1 MGHGVSH
8 VTSLSFVPVVIVR
21 TIGSPSV
28 TAARPAHHYKSSLM
42 SKPAKFILAVLLLAA
57 FAAALM
63 FLPLREWMVR
73 SVEWVHSLGALGP
86 AVYTILYILAAVLM
100 FPASLLTLAAG
111 FLYGPLWGTLL
122 VSPVSVA
129 ASTLVFLLGRSVAR
143 EWIRRRIKQNAR
155 FSAID
160 TAVGAN
166 GFKVVFLLRL
176 SPIFP
181 FTLLNYALG
190 LTRVRLR
197 DYVLASF
204 LGMLPGTFLYV
215 YLGSSVANVAAL
227 ASGKATSGGPWQHVL
242 FWGGLAAT
250 ILVVVLVTRTARQAL
265 NRSLQVQP
273 DPTISQTIG
282 ARP

>member
-1 MGHGVSH
+1 
-8 VTSLSFVPVVIVR
+8 
-21 TIGSPSV
+21 
-28 TAARPAHHYKSSLM
+28 M
-42 SKPAKFILAVLLLAA
+42 SKPAKFTLAVLLLAA
-57 FAAALM
+57 FAAAVM
-63 FLPLREWMVR
+63 FLPLRDWMVR

-86 AVYTILYILAAVLM
+86 AVYTIIYILAAVLM

-129 ASTLVFLLGRSVAR
+129 ASALAFLLGRSVAR
-143 EWIRRRIKQNAR
+143 EWIGRRIERNPH

-160 TAVGAN
+160 AAVAAN

-227 ASGKATSGGPWQHVL
+227 ASGKATSGGPWQHLL

-265 NRSLQVQP
+265 NRSLQPQP
-273 DPTISQTIG
+273 DPATSPTIG

>member
-1 MGHGVSH
+1 
-8 VTSLSFVPVVIVR
+8 
-21 TIGSPSV
+21 
-28 TAARPAHHYKSSLM
+28 M
-42 SKPAKFILAVLLLAA
+42 SKPAKFTLAVLLLAA
-57 FAAALM
+57 FAAAVM
-63 FLPLREWMVR
+63 FLPLRDWMVR

-86 AVYTILYILAAVLM
+86 AVYTIIYILAAVLM

-129 ASTLVFLLGRSVAR
+129 ASALAFLLGRSVAR
-143 EWIRRRIKQNAR
+143 EWIGRRIEQNAR

-160 TAVGAN
+160 TAVGAD
-166 GFKVVFLLRL
+166 GLKVVFLLRL